1 MSIGR
6 ALPAVWIA
14 ALAPAG
20 MAACGGSGDSGDA
33 QATAASAPAAKTA
46 TQTARQPAAAKGP
59 AVVKVGRSRL
69 GRILV
74 DGRGRTLYY
83 FTQDKPRRALCT
95 SDYLNCTTM
104 WPPLVTTGRPRG
116 AAGVKTG
123 LLEVFHRTKPAGSQ
137 VAYHG
142 HPLYLFVDDKQ
153 PGDLKGQGLYD
164 YWYVLSPSGRPI
176 KRK

>member
-1 MSIGR
+1 MSTGW

-14 ALAPAG
+14 LVPAG
-20 MAACGGSGDSGDA
+20 IAACGGSGDSGGA
-33 QATAASAPAAKTA
+33 PATAASAPAAKTS
-46 TQTARQPAAAKGP
+46 TQAAQQPAAAKGP
-59 AVVKVGRSRL
+59 AVVRIGASRL

-74 DGRGRTLYY
+74 DGSGHTLYF

-104 WPPLVTTGRPRG
+104 WPPLVTTGRPHG

-123 LLEVFHRTKPAGSQ
+123 LLKVFRRTKPAGSQ

-142 HPLYLFVDDKQ
+142 HPLYLFADDKQ
-153 PGDLKGQGLYD
+153 PGDLKGQGMYD